1 MALRME
7 EPSRVNLPL
16 NEWCIFSRSSG
27 IWAISTWSFF
37 LRDWTFWESG
47 ARLWESKLFGS
58 CVRSPSVTEWLQ
70 CSCTCYARCVTSDK
84 GYLMSMNCPSNFVYL
99 VFQCFFHGEYSLT
112 GIYICCE
119 NFHTW
124 CPFTFVHSCASP
136 LDLLL
141 FDISESPS
149 VSKPFTV
156 AQNSTYI
163 LISGH
168 IAKETVVTIETVI
181 WEDFHSHIVVQS
193 YLRVWLQHRVH
204 FWFAL
209 YIEPIFP

>member
-16 NEWCIFSRSSG
+16 NEWFIFSRSSG

-70 CSCTCYARCVTSDK
+70 CSCTCHARCVTSDK

-112 GIYICCE
+112 GIYLLWKFSHLMSIYI
-119 NFHTW
+119 
-124 CPFTFVHSCASP
+124 CPFMCLSP
-136 LDLLL
+136 RSS
-141 FDISESPS
+141 FIWYFWKSFSFQAIHRCP
-149 VSKPFTV
+149 KF
-156 AQNSTYI
+156 
-163 LISGH
+163 H
-168 IAKETVVTIETVI
+168 IY
-181 WEDFHSHIVVQS
+181 SH
-193 YLRVWLQHRVH
+193 LRPYR
-204 FWFAL
+204 
-209 YIEPIFP
+209 